1 MTDRWKMNRLGFIN
15 FWLYDNEV
23 FPLDHGHILLRGQ
36 NGSGK
41 SITTQSFIR
50 LSLTGIVHQA
60 VWIRS
65 DLTQDAWITTSWE
78 MVQAVKKM

>member
-41 SITTQSFIR
+41 SITTQSFIPFI
-50 LSLTGIVHQA
+50 LEG
-60 VWIRS
+60 
-65 DLTQDAWITTSWE
+65 LTQDAWITTSWE
-78 MVQAVKKM
+78 MVPAVKKM